1 MIHADW
7 TYGNLTGP
15 IVGLAMKEIVGRA
28 IAEIRSQQR
37 GFEANAKLNL
47 HKPDKEDFVTSA
59 DKAAQ
64 AIYIKLLKEAFPGF
78 GIVAEE
84 NELSMPCTLEG
95 QDLWFSV
102 DPLDGTKAFIR
113 RQSHGIGTMLALMR
127 GDQVIGAY
135 VGDVMTREIYGFRPG
150 SNKVH
155 RIVDGQ
161 GEQLVIDNERPFKS
175 QTISLREE
183 LGKYSKMVQIMLQA
197 PDAMRIDKGYEMT
210 SGSIGIH
217 FARLW
222 KGEIGMII
230 LVPSTNT
237 PWDLMPILGISEKLG
252 FEFLTVFG
260 TDRGRRPFR
269 VSRDAQANPNEVFV
283 FHASRR
289 TEIERGLDRLF
300 PLALR
305 KAATWQL
312 VFVQKISEICS
323 QRNHFFFTWPRR
335 RKSKTRRTCTVIIH
349 VVSKNRVTCAIN
361 ATWGCSICRMRIC
374 PVTSESR
381 ISQIPRKNMPR
392 INHFS
397 RRLKRFGFD

>member
-1 MIHADW
+1 MTQTSG
-7 TYGNLTGP
+7 TYIVHGNLTGS

-37 GFEANAKLNL
+37 SFEANAKLNSL
-47 HKPDKEDFVTSA
+47 KPEKEDFVTSA

-84 NELSMPCTLEG
+84 DDLSVPCTIDG
-95 QDLWFSV
+95 KDFWFCV

-113 RQSHGIGTMLALMR
+113 RQSHGIGTMLALMHGER
-127 GDQVIGAY
+127 VIAAY

-150 SNKVH
+150 SDKVH
-155 RIVDGQ
+155 RIADGK
-161 GEQLVIDNERPFKS
+161 GEQLVIDSEQSLKS

-197 PDAMRIDKGYEMT
+197 QEELRIDKGYEMT

-230 LVPSTNT
+230 LMPGANAS
-237 PWDLMPILGISEKLG
+237 WDLMPILGISEKLG
-252 FEFLTVFG
+252 FEFLTMFG
-260 TDRGRRPFR
+260 TDRGRRLFR
-269 VSRDAQANPNEVFV
+269 ISRNAQSVANEVFV

-289 TEIERGLDRLF
+289 AEVERGLDRLF
-300 PLALR
+300 SHALST
-305 KAATWQL
+305 AATWQL
-312 VFVQKISEICS
+312 FCC
-323 QRNHFFFTWPRR
+323 F
-335 RKSKTRRTCTVIIH
+335 RRTKT
-349 VVSKNRVTCAIN
+349 
-361 ATWGCSICRMRIC
+361 
-374 PVTSESR
+374 P
-381 ISQIPRKNMPR
+381 
-392 INHFS
+392 
-397 RRLKRFGFD
+397 

>member
-1 MIHADW
+1 MSQEKREYCV
-7 TYGNLTGP
+7 YGDLNGS
-15 IVGLAMKEIVGRA
+15 IVGLAMKEIVSRA

-37 GFEANAKLNL
+37 SFEADAKLNQF
-47 HKPDKEDFVTSA
+47 KPEKEDFVTSA

-84 NELSMPCTLEG
+84 NDLSVPCTLEG
-95 QDLWFSV
+95 EDLWFSV

-113 RQSHGIGTMLALMR
+113 RQSHGIGTMLALMQ
-127 GDQVIGAY
+127 GDQVIAAY

-155 RIVDGQ
+155 RIADGK
-161 GEQLVIDNERPFKS
+161 GEQLVIDSRQSLKS

-183 LGKYSKMVQIMLQA
+183 LGKYSRMVQIMLQA
-197 PDAMRIDKGYEMT
+197 QQALRIDKGYEMS

-230 LVPSTNT
+230 LTPGANA

-269 VSRDAQANPNEVFV
+269 VSRNAQSVANEVFV

-289 TEIERGLDRLF
+289 AEVEQGLDRLF
-300 PLALR
+300 SQALST
-305 KAATWQL
+305 AATRQL
-312 VFVQKISEICS
+312 FCLIFYKKSLKMIQGKSFLRIRFWELVEQMDEITHS
-323 QRNHFFFTWPRR
+323 AHPEQ
-335 RKSKTRRTCTVIIH
+335 
-349 VVSKNRVTCAIN
+349 
-361 ATWGCSICRMRIC
+361 
-374 PVTSESR
+374 
-381 ISQIPRKNMPR
+381 
-392 INHFS
+392 
-397 RRLKRFGFD
+397 